1 MTVENRIDEDRSL
14 LACEHRRIS
23 GCRFC
28 KTWKGRPALE
38 SALGS
43 LRGRRLKGKGQGVLG
58 ARETRGA
65 REEGGKEKMRNT
77 MVSLQVFPSLSP
89 RAPLA
94 FL

>member
-1 MTVENRIDEDRSL
+1 MWTQV
-14 LACEHRRIS
+14 IS

-43 LRGRRLKGKGQGVLG
+43 LRGIRLKGKGQGVLG
-58 ARETRGA
+58 ARETRGG
-65 REEGGKEKMRNT
+65 REGKKMTDT
-77 MVSLQVFPSLSP
+77 MVSLQAFPSLSP